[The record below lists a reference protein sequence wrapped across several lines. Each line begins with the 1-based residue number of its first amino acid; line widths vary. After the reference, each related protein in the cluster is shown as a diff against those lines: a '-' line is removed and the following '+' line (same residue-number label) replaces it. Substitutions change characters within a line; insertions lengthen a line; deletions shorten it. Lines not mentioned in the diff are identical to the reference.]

1 MKDGS
6 IKDLL
11 KHLDNRPQRKKNDHV
26 LLIDALNMFI
36 RGFTMVKT
44 LNNRGQHTGGILG
57 FLRSLGFIIRTHNP
71 TRVVCVFDGK
81 GSSVNRKNINSNY
94 KSQRGH
100 TRITNWEAYDTLAE
114 EKDSMESQI
123 SRLYDYLEALP
134 IDVITLPKVEADD
147 VISYIA
153 QGMAHNGKRATI
165 VSSDKDYLQI
175 IKEGI
180 QVFRPI
186 EKKLYNHTNIH
197 KMLELLPENYL
208 ISKALLGDNSDNL
221 EGVKGLGLKTLLK
234 EFPEIKENPNLT
246 LQDIYNKCEENLEGK
261 IIFSKIIDSWDKVEQ
276 NYKLMN
282 LDTPRLSDKEKDF
295 VVDELLNSKVD
306 LKINTFLYYLDQDG
320 IEGITRNTEGWLT
333 EFKYLSLF

>member
-81 GSSVNRKNINSNY
+81 GSSVNRKNINPEY

-123 SRLYDYLEALP
+123 SRLYDYLETLP

-147 VISYIA
+147 VISYVA

-175 IKEGI
+175 IKKGI
-180 QVFRPI
+180 QVYRPI

-246 LQDIYNKCEENLEGK
+246 LQDIYNKCEEKLEGK

>member
-81 GSSVNRKNINSNY
+81 GSSVNRKNINPEY

-123 SRLYDYLEALP
+123 SRLYDYLETLP

-175 IKEGI
+175 IKKGI
-180 QVFRPI
+180 QVYRPI

-246 LQDIYNKCEENLEGK
+246 LQDIYNKCEEKLEGK